1 MDGLKTSTLGPKS
14 GGGLP
19 AAITG
24 ATVYASS
31 PRSSPNLECIDV
43 ATRLFSISR
52 NSRFSTAS
60 QLARRTLTTHDS
72 AWQSPP
78 ANPNPR
84 GGGKKVYCHRCPN
97 PHLLY
102 PL

>member
-1 MDGLKTSTLGPKS
+1 MEGLKTITLCPKS
-14 GGGLP
+14 GWGRP

-31 PRSSPNLECIDV
+31 PRISMNLECVDV

-60 QLARRTLTTHDS
+60 QHARRTLTTHDS
-72 AWQSPP
+72 ASHSPP
-78 ANPNPR
+78 ANPR
-84 GGGKKVYCHRCPN
+84 GGGKKVYCHRCPI